1 MFGKNW
7 QKGLIPLSLILLL
20 SISACGPKTPSRFD
34 GAQKESTGQNAKKS
48 VVKESA
54 EGSSFNKY
62 LPKADSGYSVTFA
75 QEKKGFAEAKLKKG
89 GKEVAVLSISDTVNE
104 PAAAKKYDKSSRQI
118 AGYPAV
124 DIGKNGTAILVKK
137 HYQVKVASKDK
148 SFAKTDRE
156 AWIEKFD
163 LQGLE
168 SLK

>member
-1 MFGKNW
+1 MIGKNW

-20 SISACGPKTPSRFD
+20 SVSACGPKPPSQFD
-34 GAQKESTGQNAKKS
+34 AAQKESTGRNAKPA

-54 EGSSFNKY
+54 EGGSFNKY
-62 LPKADSGYSVTFA
+62 FPKADSGYSVTFD
-75 QEKKGFAEAKLKKG
+75 QEKKGFASAKLKKG
-89 GKEVAVLSISDTVNE
+89 GKEVAALSINDTVNE
-104 PAAAKKYDKSSRQI
+104 PAAAKKYDKSSRKI

-124 DIGKNGTAILVKK
+124 DIGKNGTGILVKK
-137 HYQVKVASKDK
+137 HYQVKVTSKDK

-156 AWIEKFD
+156 AWIEKFN